1 MQEEEWK
8 DNKHSKTD
16 NRQIKATNRSM
27 PESHHQK
34 AYDIISEIA
43 SPSSS
48 QIFKKD
54 NEYFIERSLNAFEC
68 IFSG

>member
-1 MQEEEWK
+1 MWNDDDLVVLDVVLEEEWK

-27 PESHHQK
+27 PELPESHHQK

-43 SPSSS
+43 SSSS
-48 QIFKKD
+48 SHIFRRLK
-54 NEYFIERSLNAFEC
+54 I
-68 IFSG
+68 